1 VERYTEVLVR
11 EFRMNVALPNPI
23 AYSRGIYK
31 WEGSLGNYVPHK
43 QRLYLEL
50 RFNMREVY

>member
-1 VERYTEVLVR
+1 
-11 EFRMNVALPNPI
+11 MNVALPNPI